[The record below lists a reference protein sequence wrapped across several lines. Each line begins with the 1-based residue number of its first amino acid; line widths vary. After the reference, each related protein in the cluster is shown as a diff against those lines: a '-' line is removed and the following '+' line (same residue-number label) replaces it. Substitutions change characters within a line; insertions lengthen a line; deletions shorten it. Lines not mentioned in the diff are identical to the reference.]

1 MPNLDQ
7 EKLAHFVKNFY
18 AKVNQDPLL
27 GPIFNDIAEVN
38 WDEHIPKLC
47 SFWNSI
53 MLGTNEYKGNA
64 MIKHLDL
71 NKKVALTPKHFE
83 RWLYLFEQEAHIALP
98 GDAAQLI
105 IERAHIIADNI
116 QRRVTAAST

>member
-1 MPNLDQ
+1 MPNLNQ

-18 AKVNQDPLL
+18 AKVNKDPLL
-27 GPIFNDIAEVN
+27 GPIFNDIAEVD

-98 GDAAQLI
+98 EDSAQLI

-116 QRRVTAAST
+116 QRRVTTASI